1 MQNSVSTS
9 TLARVMV
16 LLTAVIL
23 LFAVMFTTGAEAD
36 TAAPQTALHVVQP
49 GDTLWN
55 LASRQTPAG
64 GDVWATVGVIRD
76 LNEIEGSMLYAGDR
90 LVVPAA
96 G

>member
-1 MQNSVSTS
+1 MQNSVGTS
-9 TLARVMV
+9 TLARVTV
-16 LLTAVIL
+16 LLTTVVL
-23 LFAVMFTTGAEAD
+23 LFAVMFTSGAEAD
-36 TAAPQTALHVVQP
+36 TAAPQTDLHVVQP

-64 GDVWATVGVIRD
+64 GDVWATVDVIRD
-76 LNEIEGSMLYAGDR
+76 LNEIDGSTLYAGDQ